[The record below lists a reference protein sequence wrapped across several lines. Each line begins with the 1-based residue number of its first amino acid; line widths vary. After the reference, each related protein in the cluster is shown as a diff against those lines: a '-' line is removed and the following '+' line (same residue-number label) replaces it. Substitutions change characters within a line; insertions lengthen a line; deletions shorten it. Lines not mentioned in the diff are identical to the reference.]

1 MDVFNKFRADVRSI
15 SLNSKHSTV
24 ATLERVSVLIEE
36 YSKNYPFVN
45 PSEFKRQAIIA
56 IAELS
61 NEQGGAQID
70 IDSIKIVR
78 E

>member
-1 MDVFNKFRADVRSI
+1 MDIFNKFNADVLSI
-15 SLNSKHSTV
+15 SLNSKYSN
-24 ATLERVSVLIEE
+24 AEALERVKVLIKE
-36 YSKNYPFVN
+36 YAKNYPFIN

-56 IAELS
+56 VAELA

>member
-1 MDVFNKFRADVRSI
+1 MDIFNKFRTDVCSI
-15 SLNSKHSTV
+15 SLNSKYSV
-24 ATLERVSVLIEE
+24 AEVLERVEILIKE
-36 YSKNYPFVN
+36 YSKNYPFIN

-56 IAELS
+56 VAKLS
-61 NEQGGAQID
+61 NEQGGEQID

>member
-1 MDVFNKFRADVRSI
+1 MDIFTKFKADVCSI
-15 SLNSKHSTV
+15 SLNSKYSTTE
-24 ATLERVSVLIEE
+24 ALEQVKVLIKE
-36 YSKNYPFVN
+36 YSKNYPFIN

-56 IAELS
+56 VAELS

>member
-1 MDVFNKFRADVRSI
+1 MDIFNKFKADVLSI
-15 SLNSKHSTV
+15 SLNSKYSVTE
-24 ATLERVSVLIEE
+24 ALERVKVLIKE
-36 YSKNYPFVN
+36 YSKKYPFIN

-56 IAELS
+56 VAELS
-61 NEQGGAQID
+61 NELGGVQID

>member
-1 MDVFNKFRADVRSI
+1 MDIFNKFKADVLSI
-15 SLNSKHSTV
+15 SLNSKYPI
-24 ATLERVSVLIEE
+24 AETLERVKVLIEE

-61 NEQGGAQID
+61 NEQGGEQID

>member
-1 MDVFNKFRADVRSI
+1 MEIFNKFKTDVLSI
-15 SLNSKHSTV
+15 SLNSKYST
-24 ATLERVSVLIEE
+24 AETLERVKVLIKE
-36 YSKNYPFVN
+36 YSKNYPFIN

>member
-15 SLNSKHSTV
+15 SLNSKHST
-24 ATLERVSVLIEE
+24 AAALERVSVLIEE

-70 IDSIKIVR
+70 IDSIKIIR

>member
-1 MDVFNKFRADVRSI
+1 MDIFTKFKADVCSI
-15 SLNSKHSTV
+15 SLNSKYSIAAAV
-24 ATLERVSVLIEE
+24 ERVRVLIEE

-56 IAELS
+56 VAELL
-61 NEQGGAQID
+61 NEQGGTQID
-70 IDSIKIVR
+70 IDSIKIIR

>member
-1 MDVFNKFRADVRSI
+1 MDIFNKFKADVLSI
-15 SLNSKHSTV
+15 SLNSKYSN
-24 ATLERVSVLIEE
+24 AEALERVKVLIKE
-36 YSKNYPFVN
+36 YAKNYPFIN

-56 IAELS
+56 VAELA

>member
-1 MDVFNKFRADVRSI
+1 MDIFNKFKTDVLSI
-15 SLNSKHSTV
+15 SLNSKYSN
-24 ATLERVSVLIEE
+24 AEALERVKILIKE
-36 YSKNYPFVN
+36 YSKNYPFIN

-56 IAELS
+56 VAELT

>member
-1 MDVFNKFRADVRSI
+1 MDIFNKFRADVCSI
-15 SLNSKHSTV
+15 SLNSKYST
-24 ATLERVSVLIEE
+24 AETLERVKVLVEE

-61 NEQGGAQID
+61 NEQGGMQID
-70 IDSIKIVR
+70 IDSIKIFR

>member
-1 MDVFNKFRADVRSI
+1 MNIFNRFKTDVCSI
-15 SLNSKHSTV
+15 SLNSKYSP
-24 ATLERVSVLIEE
+24 AEALEQVKVLVEE
-36 YSKNYPFVN
+36 YSKNYPFIN

-56 IAELS
+56 VAELS
-61 NEQGGAQID
+61 NKQGGAQID

>member
-1 MDVFNKFRADVRSI
+1 MDIFNKFRADVCSI
-15 SLNSKHSTV
+15 SLNSKCS
-24 ATLERVSVLIEE
+24 ATEVLAQVKALVEE

-61 NEQGGAQID
+61 NEQGGMQID

>member
-1 MDVFNKFRADVRSI
+1 MDIFNKLKADVLST
-15 SLNSKHSTV
+15 SLNSKYST
-24 ATLERVSVLIEE
+24 AEALEQVKVLIEK
-36 YSKNYPFVN
+36 YSKKYPFIN

-56 IAELS
+56 VAKLS

>member
-1 MDVFNKFRADVRSI
+1 MDIFNKFKADVLSI
-15 SLNSKHSTV
+15 SLNSKDSTTE
-24 ATLERVSVLIEE
+24 ALGRVKALIKE
-36 YSKNYPFVN
+36 YSKNYPFIN

-56 IAELS
+56 VAELS

>member
-1 MDVFNKFRADVRSI
+1 MDIFNKFRADV
-15 SLNSKHSTV
+15 
-24 ATLERVSVLIEE
+24 VSVSLKSNSSTAEALEQVKVLVEE

-61 NEQGGAQID
+61 NEQGGMQID

>member
-1 MDVFNKFRADVRSI
+1 MDIFNKFRADVCSI
-15 SLNSKHSTV
+15 SLNSKCS
-24 ATLERVSVLIEE
+24 ATEVLVQIKALVEE
-36 YSKNYPFVN
+36 YSKNYPFIN

-61 NEQGGAQID
+61 NEQGGMQID
-70 IDSIKIVR
+70 INSIKIIR

>member
-1 MDVFNKFRADVRSI
+1 MDIFNKFRADVCSI
-15 SLNSKHSTV
+15 SLNSKYST
-24 ATLERVSVLIEE
+24 AETLERVKVLVEE

-61 NEQGGAQID
+61 NEQGGMQID

>member
-1 MDVFNKFRADVRSI
+1 MDVFNKFRTDVRSI
-15 SLNSKHSTV
+15 SLNSKHST
-24 ATLERVSVLIEE
+24 AAALERVNVLIEE

-78 E
+78 Q